1 MKIRNHDQLSKWPP
15 DWGGSYGK
23 DDTFQIGEEGGTL
36 SSATLVNDH
45 IDIVVEFDRKKVFG
59 QIRSNNH
66 HVLKSVVEIL
76 MKNLGKPLKEIGDLE
91 VPEV

>member
-1 MKIRNHDQLSKWPP
+1 M
-15 DWGGSYGK
+15 
-23 DDTFQIGEEGGTL
+23 

-66 HVLKSVVEIL
+66 HVLKSVGEIL